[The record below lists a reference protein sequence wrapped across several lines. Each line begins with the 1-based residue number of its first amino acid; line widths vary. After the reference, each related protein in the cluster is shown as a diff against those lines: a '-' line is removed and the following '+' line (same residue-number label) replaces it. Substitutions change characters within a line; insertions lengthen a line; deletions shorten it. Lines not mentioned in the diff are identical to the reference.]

1 MVTNFLVAFSPESLL
16 LMCKPRWRGLWTRLR
31 VWNDAKY
38 QIICSDEDLL
48 CGQSRTR
55 TPKRVFSRLIQGR
68 TGETRRPGRRIRTGF
83 FRGQGGVVWNLRRY
97 EPGMRLDTMSW
108 PPSLPSNKLQHR
120 VRSEGLGW
128 SCGSFNPG
136 QKHLWQPTPTRYGKT
151 LDSSV
156 K

>member
-1 MVTNFLVAFSPESLL
+1 MTNFLVTFSPEALL
-16 LMCKPRWRGLWTRLR
+16 LMCKPRWRGFWTRL
-31 VWNDAKY
+31 DAKY

-48 CGQSRTR
+48 CGPSRTR
-55 TPKRVFSRLIQGR
+55 TPERLFPRLIQGR
-68 TGETRRPGRRIRTGF
+68 TGETRRIRTGF

-108 PPSLPSNKLQHR
+108 PQSLPSDKLQHR

-151 LDSSV
+151 LGYSV